1 MFGAISKF
9 FRKAEPAPSGAHSK
23 PSGPSAAPRQPA
35 RPVSRTASQNE
46 TRPAAALT
54 RPKPAAATATAG
66 SDQVMHISFAG
77 IIKQVPQELWGKLAP
92 AGVARATFPVFMQQ
106 VLEQLPHGSVKIP
119 FGELRSH
126 APAGVFTANAAQDA
140 RLIDLPLQEILAQL
154 HPDIIARRPDQVRV
168 EVSEEVPD
176 IFGNRGE
183 SFAPVRVMDK
193 KETNNN
199 SNLNRQRAASP
210 ASAVEATIPTRNI
223 QSYNPLQQ
231 PAPLQQPPPQ
241 AQAAP
246 PRSSPAA
253 ASLPP
258 QNRATPPAAPARAV
272 PTPVPAPLVN
282 PLAGG
287 HSLPLPAAPAAGRSA
302 AQAPISVQRPAA
314 AAATAPAASRA
325 LPKTAPAAPAP
336 APAMSGVFY
345 IALDVVAANWP
356 DGIRQELAQ
365 LKMPDAKVGLPPVDI
380 CEGLKRRRIQY
391 PWRTIR
397 SWIQPPPVHTAPSPH
412 DDEVLEL
419 PLQKLTPL
427 FLEYIRANPVNR
439 RAAEADNITAFFRKA
454 EETAGTTP
462 EAAETLLQPEAPAAV
477 APEAI
482 AFNPATYAFQPP
494 VAPASPTTP
503 APAQASAPVAKPV
516 SAPAPT
522 PAPQALA
529 APSKDGC
536 LALVI
541 GQICNGWPEPV
552 LQDIHQF
559 NLAQSSV
566 LIPFGSIEAGLKTG
580 RVEFTWRELCSW
592 LNPPSQPAQ
601 LSLNGDNRV
610 SLPLSLVAP
619 QFMKARGNAGARRK
633 VNVDEQIPDLFNAA
647 GKPAAPAPA
656 PAANTNSP
664 APAPVAAPQAAPVAA
679 PAVKKKATSLN
690 ELFNEPDKRN
700 WSPND
705 IVHKSATLPGV
716 AGALIALQDGLLV
729 AACMPPEART
739 ETIAAFVPQI
749 FGRMNQYSKE
759 LQMGDCHSIAL
770 TVEEG
775 TLHVFSAGIIYY
787 AALSKPGELLPM
799 SELHLISSELSRHT
813 K

>member
-9 FRKAEPAPSGAHSK
+9 FRKAEPVPSGARSK
-23 PSGPSAAPRQPA
+23 PSGTKAAPAQRA
-35 RPVSRTASQNE
+35 RPVSRAASQNE
-46 TRPAAALT
+46 TRPAAASP
-54 RPKPAAATATAG
+54 RPRPTVATAG

-92 AGVARATFPVFMQQ
+92 AGVAGATFPVFMQQ
-106 VLEQLPHGSVKIP
+106 VLEQLPQGSVKIP

-126 APAGVFTANAAQDA
+126 APAGVFTSNAAQDA

-154 HPDIIARRPDQVRV
+154 HPDIIARRPNQVRI

-176 IFGNRGE
+176 LFGNRGE
-183 SFAPVRVMDK
+183 SISQVRVLDK
-193 KETNNN
+193 KEANNP
-199 SNLNRQRAASP
+199 SMMSRQRAASP
-210 ASAVEATIPTRNI
+210 ASAVEATIPTRAI
-223 QSYNPLQQ
+223 QPSNPLQQ
-231 PAPLQQPPPQ
+231 PAPLQQPPPP

-246 PRSSPAA
+246 PRPSPAA
-253 ASLPP
+253 TSLPP
-258 QNRATPPAAPARAV
+258 QNRATPPAAPDRAV
-272 PTPVPAPLVN
+272 PRPAPAPLVN

-287 HSLPLPAAPAAGRSA
+287 HSLPVPAAGRPA
-302 AQAPISVQRPAA
+302 ANAPISVQRPASTP
-314 AAATAPAASRA
+314 ATSPVSRP
-325 LPKTAPAAPAP
+325 LPKAAPAAPAP
-336 APAMSGVFY
+336 APTVTGVFY

-365 LKMPDAKVGLPPVDI
+365 LKIPDAKVGLPPVDI

-397 SWIQPPPVHTAPSPH
+397 SWIDPTPLYPAPSPY

-439 RAAEADNITAFFRKA
+439 RTAEADNITAFFRKA
-454 EETAGTTP
+454 EEAAGTTP
-462 EAAETLLQPEAPAAV
+462 EAAEALLQSEAPAAPV
-477 APEAI
+477 PEVI
-482 AFNPATYAFQPP
+482 AFNPAAYAFQPP
-494 VAPASPTTP
+494 AVPAAPAAPAPSPARAPAAKP
-503 APAQASAPVAKPV
+503 APA
-516 SAPAPT
+516 
-522 PAPQALA
+522 A

-552 LQDIHQF
+552 LQDINQF
-559 NLAQSSV
+559 HLKQSSV
-566 LIPFGSIEAGLKTG
+566 LVPFDSIEAGLKTG

-610 SLPLSLVAP
+610 SLPLSVVAP

-647 GKPAAPAPA
+647 GKPAQPVPAPV
-656 PAANTNSP
+656 ANGTSP
-664 APAPVAAPQAAPVAA
+664 APPPVAAPQAAPLAA
-679 PAVKKKATSLN
+679 PAEKKNATSLN

-729 AACMPPEART
+729 AACMPPDAKT

-759 LQMGDCHSIAL
+759 LQMGDCNSIAL

-775 TLHVFSAGIIYY
+775 TLHIFSAGIIYY

-799 SELHLISSELSRHT
+799 LEIQLIASELSRHT

>member
-9 FRKAEPAPSGAHSK
+9 FKKAVPAPSGARSE
-23 PSGPSAAPRQPA
+23 PSGPSAGPSHAA
-35 RPVSRTASQNE
+35 RPVSRAASQNE
-46 TRPAAALT
+46 TRSSAESPHPHLT
-54 RPKPAAATATAG
+54 VAPTG
-66 SDQVMHISFAG
+66 SDQVMQISFAG
-77 IIKQVPQELWGKLAP
+77 IIKQVPKELWGKLAP
-92 AGVARATFPVFMQQ
+92 AGVAGASFPVFMQQ
-106 VLEQLPHGSVKIP
+106 VLEQLPQGSVKIP
-119 FGELRSH
+119 FGELRTH

-154 HPDIIARRPDQVRV
+154 HPDNIARRPDQVCI
-168 EVSEEVPD
+168 EVSEDVPD

-183 SFAPVRVMDK
+183 SYSAVRVLDQ
-193 KETNNN
+193 KEANHT
-199 SNLNRQRAASP
+199 SMMSRQRASSP
-210 ASAVEATIPTRNI
+210 ASAVEATIPTRSI
-223 QSYNPLQQ
+223 QASNPLQQ
-231 PAPLQQPPPQ
+231 PVSFQQPPPQ

-246 PRSSPAA
+246 PRSSPT
-253 ASLPP
+253 ASPFPP
-258 QNRATPPAAPARAV
+258 QNRATPPPAQARAIPTPAPA
-272 PTPVPAPLVN
+272 PMVN

-287 HSLPLPAAPAAGRSA
+287 HSIPFVATPAAGRPPIT
-302 AQAPISVQRPAA
+302 APISAPQPAA
-314 AAATAPAASRA
+314 APAKPAAARP
-325 LPKTAPAAPAP
+325 LPKATPAAPAP
-336 APAMSGVFY
+336 TMPGVFY
-345 IALDVVAANWP
+345 ISLNVVAANWP

-365 LKMPDAKVGLPPVDI
+365 LKIPDAKVGLPPVDI

-397 SWIQPPPVHTAPSPH
+397 SWIEPTPLYPVPSPY

-439 RAAEADNITAFFRKA
+439 RTAEADNITAFFRKA

-462 EAAETLLQPEAPAAV
+462 EAAATLLQPEAPAAPV
-477 APEAI
+477 PVVT

-494 VAPASPTTP
+494 ATP
-503 APAQASAPVAKPV
+503 APARVPAPKA
-516 SAPAPT
+516 APAP
-522 PAPQALA
+522 PAPPAVA
-529 APSKDGC
+529 APSKEGC

-541 GQICNGWPEPV
+541 GQISKGWPEPV
-552 LQDIHQF
+552 LQDIQQF
-559 NLAQSSV
+559 NLNQSTV
-566 LIPFGSIEAGLKTG
+566 LVPLASIETGLKTG
-580 RVEFTWRELCSW
+580 RVEFTWRELCAW
-592 LNPPSQPAQ
+592 LDPQSPPAQ
-601 LSLNGDNRV
+601 HSLNGDNRV

-619 QFMKARGNAGARRK
+619 QFMKARGNAGERRK
-633 VNVDEQIPDLFNAA
+633 VNVDQQIPDLFNAA
-647 GKPAAPAPA
+647 GKPTPAAPAPEAA
-656 PAANTNSP
+656 PHSP
-664 APAPVAAPQAAPVAA
+664 SPVAAPQTAPVAA
-679 PAVKKKATSLN
+679 PAVKKKPTSLN

-759 LQMGDCHSIAL
+759 LQMGDCNSIAL

-775 TLHVFSAGIIYY
+775 TLHIFSAGIIYY

-799 SELHLISSELSRHT
+799 LEIQLIASELSRHT